1 MKELDNKSITKKQMA
16 CRLLI
21 YAAGLII
28 LACGI
33 TMNTKTG
40 MGVSPIISVPYSISE
55 IWHLNFG
62 NMTFIVYAIF
72 VVIQAIL
79 MRRITLNLVLQL
91 PLSLAF
97 TRFLNLFN
105 MILPESGPYIWE
117 KLLMLAVA
125 ISLTGIGIIMSV
137 RTDLV
142 PNPGDGIVHEIAVVI
157 KKSMG
162 FTKNCFDLLNLCISC
177 TVGMLFAG
185 HLIGIG
191 LGTVLTVLLTG
202 RAVAL
207 FSFLFLKPM
216 LKLCGLA
223 AESDDSENNK

>member
-1 MKELDNKSITKKQMA
+1 MKELIKKDINRKQMA
-16 CRLLI
+16 FRLLI

-55 IWHLNFG
+55 IWGLNFG
-62 NMTFIVYAIF
+62 NMTFIVYTIF
-72 VVIQAIL
+72 VIIQAVL
-79 MRRITLNLVLQL
+79 MRRITLDLILQL
-91 PLSLAF
+91 PLSLVF
-97 TRFLNLFN
+97 TRFLNLFD
-105 MILPESGPYIWE
+105 MILPESGSYIWE

-137 RTDLV
+137 KTDFV
-142 PNPGDGIVHEIAVVI
+142 PNPGDGIVNEIAVVI

-177 TVGMLFAG
+177 SVGMIFAG

-191 LGTVLTVLLTG
+191 LGTVLTMLLTG

-207 FSFLFLKPM
+207 FSFIFLKPM
-216 LKLCGLA
+216 LHACGLEGMNEQEQTA
-223 AESDDSENNK
+223 

>member
-1 MKELDNKSITKKQMA
+1 MKELIKKDINRKQMA
-16 CRLLI
+16 FRLLI

-55 IWHLNFG
+55 IWDLNFG
-62 NMTFIVYAIF
+62 NMTFIVYTIF
-72 VVIQAIL
+72 VIIQAVL
-79 MRRITLNLVLQL
+79 MRRITLDLILQL
-91 PLSLAF
+91 PLSLVF
-97 TRFLNLFN
+97 TRFLNLFD
-105 MILPESGPYIWE
+105 MILPESGSYIWE

-137 RTDLV
+137 RTDFV

-177 TVGMLFAG
+177 SVGMIFAG

-191 LGTVLTVLLTG
+191 LGTVLTMLLTG

-207 FSFLFLKPM
+207 FSFIFLKPM
-216 LKLCGLA
+216 LHACGLEGMNEQEQTA
-223 AESDDSENNK
+223 

>member
-1 MKELDNKSITKKQMA
+1 MKELIKKDINRKQMA
-16 CRLLI
+16 FRLLI

-55 IWHLNFG
+55 IWGLNFG
-62 NMTFIVYAIF
+62 NMTFIVYTIF
-72 VVIQAIL
+72 VIIQAVL
-79 MRRITLNLVLQL
+79 MHRITLNLILQL
-91 PLSLAF
+91 PLSLVF
-97 TRFLNLFN
+97 TRFLNLFD
-105 MILPESGPYIWE
+105 MILPESGSYIWE

-137 RTDLV
+137 RTDFV
-142 PNPGDGIVHEIAVVI
+142 PNPGDGIVNEIAVVI

-177 TVGMLFAG
+177 SVGMIFAG
-185 HLIGIG
+185 HFIGIG
-191 LGTVLTVLLTG
+191 LGTVLTMLLTG

-207 FSFLFLKPM
+207 FSFIFLKPM
-216 LKLCGLA
+216 LHACGLEGMNEQEQTA
-223 AESDDSENNK
+223 

>member
-1 MKELDNKSITKKQMA
+1 MKELIKKDINKKQMA
-16 CRLLI
+16 FRLLI

-55 IWHLNFG
+55 IWGLNFG
-62 NMTFIVYAIF
+62 NMTFIVYTIF
-72 VVIQAIL
+72 VIIQAVL
-79 MRRITLNLVLQL
+79 MRRITLDLILQL
-91 PLSLAF
+91 PLSLVF
-97 TRFLNLFN
+97 TRFLNLFD
-105 MILPESGPYIWE
+105 MILPESGSYMWE

-137 RTDLV
+137 RTDFV
-142 PNPGDGIVHEIAVVI
+142 PNPGDGIVNEIAVVI

-177 TVGMLFAG
+177 SVGMIFAG

-191 LGTVLTVLLTG
+191 LGTVLTMLLTG

-207 FSFLFLKPM
+207 FSFIFLKPM
-216 LKLCGLA
+216 LHACGLEGMNEQEQTA
-223 AESDDSENNK
+223 

>member
-1 MKELDNKSITKKQMA
+1 MKELIKKDINKKQMA
-16 CRLLI
+16 FRLLI

-55 IWHLNFG
+55 IWGLNFG
-62 NMTFIVYAIF
+62 NMTFIVYTIF
-72 VVIQAIL
+72 VIIQAVL
-79 MRRITLNLVLQL
+79 MRRITLDLILQL
-91 PLSLAF
+91 PLSLVF
-97 TRFLNLFN
+97 TRFLNLFD
-105 MILPESGPYIWE
+105 MILPESGSYIWE
-117 KLLMLAVA
+117 KLLMLSVA

-137 RTDLV
+137 RTDFV
-142 PNPGDGIVHEIAVVI
+142 PNPGDGIVNEIAVVI

-177 TVGMLFAG
+177 SVGMIFAG

-191 LGTVLTVLLTG
+191 LGTVLTMLLTG

-207 FSFLFLKPM
+207 FSFIFLKPM
-216 LKLCGLA
+216 LRACGLEGMNEQEHTA
-223 AESDDSENNK
+223 

>member
-1 MKELDNKSITKKQMA
+1 MKELIKKDINKKQMA
-16 CRLLI
+16 FRLLI

-55 IWHLNFG
+55 IWGLNFG
-62 NMTFIVYAIF
+62 NMTFIVYTIF
-72 VVIQAIL
+72 VIIQAVL
-79 MRRITLNLVLQL
+79 MRRITLDLILQL
-91 PLSLAF
+91 PLSLVF
-97 TRFLNLFN
+97 TRFLNLFD
-105 MILPESGPYIWE
+105 MILPESGSYIWE

-137 RTDLV
+137 RTDFV
-142 PNPGDGIVHEIAVVI
+142 PNPGDGIVNEIAVVI

-177 TVGMLFAG
+177 SVSMIFAG

-191 LGTVLTVLLTG
+191 LGTVLTMLLTG

-207 FSFLFLKPM
+207 FSFIFLKPM
-216 LKLCGLA
+216 LHACGLEGMNEQEQTA
-223 AESDDSENNK
+223 

>member
-1 MKELDNKSITKKQMA
+1 MKKLNDFDNKKISKKQTLY
-16 CRLLI
+16 RLLI

-33 TMNTKTG
+33 TMNTKTS

-55 IWHLNFG
+55 IWKLNFG
-62 NMTFIVYAIF
+62 NMTFIVYALF
-72 VVIQAIL
+72 VVIQAVL

-91 PLSLAF
+91 PLSLVF

-105 MILPESGPYIWE
+105 MILPDSGPYIWE

-137 RTDLV
+137 KTDLV
-142 PNPGDGIVHEIAVVI
+142 PNPGDGIVHEIALAM

-202 RAVAL
+202 RAVAF
-207 FSFLFLKPM
+207 FSCMILKPM
-216 LKLCGLA
+216 LKICGLDK
-223 AESDDSENNK
+223 E

>member
-1 MKELDNKSITKKQMA
+1 MKELIKKDINKQQMA
-16 CRLLI
+16 FRLLI

-55 IWHLNFG
+55 IWGLNFG
-62 NMTFIVYAIF
+62 NMTFIVYTIF
-72 VVIQAIL
+72 VIIQAVL
-79 MRRITLNLVLQL
+79 MRRITLDLILQL
-91 PLSLAF
+91 PLSLVF
-97 TRFLNLFN
+97 TRFLNLFD
-105 MILPESGPYIWE
+105 MILPESGSYIWE
-117 KLLMLAVA
+117 KLLMLVVA

-137 RTDLV
+137 RTDFV
-142 PNPGDGIVHEIAVVI
+142 PNPGDGIVNEIAIVI

-177 TVGMLFAG
+177 SVGMIFAG

-191 LGTVLTVLLTG
+191 LGTVLTMLLTG

-207 FSFLFLKPM
+207 FSFIFLKPM
-216 LKLCGLA
+216 LHACGLEGMNEQEQTA
-223 AESDDSENNK
+223 

>member
-1 MKELDNKSITKKQMA
+1 MKEIIKQDISKKQMA

-55 IWHLNFG
+55 IWDLNFG
-62 NMTFIVYAIF
+62 NMTFIVYTIF
-72 VVIQAIL
+72 VIIQAVL
-79 MRRITLNLVLQL
+79 MRRITLNLILQL
-91 PLSLAF
+91 PLSLVF
-97 TRFLNLFN
+97 TRFLNLFER
-105 MILPESGPYIWE
+105 ILPDSGPYIWE

-137 RTDLV
+137 RTDFV

-177 TVGMLFAG
+177 SVGMLFAG
-185 HLIGIG
+185 HLTGIG
-191 LGTVLTVLLTG
+191 LGTVLTMLLTG

-207 FSFLFLKPM
+207 FSLLFLKPM
-216 LKLCGLA
+216 LRLCGLKS
-223 AESDDSENNK
+223 ESDDE

>member
-1 MKELDNKSITKKQMA
+1 MKELIKKDINRKQMA
-16 CRLLI
+16 FRLLI

-55 IWHLNFG
+55 IWGLNFG
-62 NMTFIVYAIF
+62 NMTFIVYTIF
-72 VVIQAIL
+72 VIIQAVL
-79 MRRITLNLVLQL
+79 MRRITLDLILQL
-91 PLSLAF
+91 PLSLVF
-97 TRFLNLFN
+97 TRFLNLFD
-105 MILPESGPYIWE
+105 MILPESGSYIWE

-137 RTDLV
+137 RTDFV
-142 PNPGDGIVHEIAVVI
+142 PNPGDGIVNEIAVVI

-177 TVGMLFAG
+177 SVGMIFAG

-191 LGTVLTVLLTG
+191 LGTVLTMLLTG

-207 FSFLFLKPM
+207 FSFIFLKPM
-216 LKLCGLA
+216 LHACGLEGRNEQEQTA
-223 AESDDSENNK
+223 

>member
-1 MKELDNKSITKKQMA
+1 MKDIIKKDINKQQMA
-16 CRLLI
+16 FRLLI

-55 IWHLNFG
+55 IWGLNFG
-62 NMTFIVYAIF
+62 NMTFIVYTIF
-72 VVIQAIL
+72 VIIQAVL
-79 MRRITLNLVLQL
+79 MRRITLDLILQL
-91 PLSLAF
+91 PLSLVF
-97 TRFLNLFN
+97 TRFLNLFDI
-105 MILPESGPYIWE
+105 ILPESGSYIWE

-137 RTDLV
+137 RTDFV

-177 TVGMLFAG
+177 SVGMIFAG

-191 LGTVLTVLLTG
+191 LGTVLTMLLTG

-207 FSFLFLKPM
+207 FSFIFLKPM
-216 LKLCGLA
+216 LHACGLEGMNEQEQTA
-223 AESDDSENNK
+223 

>member
-1 MKELDNKSITKKQMA
+1 MKNLIKKDINKKQMA
-16 CRLLI
+16 FRLLI

-55 IWHLNFG
+55 IWGLNFG
-62 NMTFIVYAIF
+62 NMTFIVYTIF
-72 VVIQAIL
+72 VIIQAVL
-79 MRRITLNLVLQL
+79 MRRITLDLILQL
-91 PLSLAF
+91 PLSLVF
-97 TRFLNLFN
+97 TRFLNLFD
-105 MILPESGPYIWE
+105 MILPESGSYIWE

-137 RTDLV
+137 RTDFV
-142 PNPGDGIVHEIAVVI
+142 PNPGDGIVNEIAVVI

-177 TVGMLFAG
+177 SVGMIFAG

-191 LGTVLTVLLTG
+191 LGTVLTMLLTG

-207 FSFLFLKPM
+207 FSFIFLKPM
-216 LKLCGLA
+216 LHACGLEGMNEQEQTA
-223 AESDDSENNK
+223 

>member
-1 MKELDNKSITKKQMA
+1 MKELIKKDINKQQMA
-16 CRLLI
+16 FRLLI

-55 IWHLNFG
+55 IWGLNFG
-62 NMTFIVYAIF
+62 NMTFIVYTIF
-72 VVIQAIL
+72 VIIQAVL
-79 MRRITLNLVLQL
+79 MRRITLDLILQL
-91 PLSLAF
+91 PLSLVF
-97 TRFLNLFN
+97 TRFLNLFD
-105 MILPESGPYIWE
+105 MILPESGSYIWE

-137 RTDLV
+137 RTDFV
-142 PNPGDGIVHEIAVVI
+142 PNPGDGIVNEIAIVI

-177 TVGMLFAG
+177 SVGMIFAG

-191 LGTVLTVLLTG
+191 LGTVLTMLLTG

-207 FSFLFLKPM
+207 FSFIFLKPM
-216 LKLCGLA
+216 LHACGLEGMNEQEQTA
-223 AESDDSENNK
+223 

>member
-1 MKELDNKSITKKQMA
+1 MKELIKKDINKKQMA
-16 CRLLI
+16 FRLLI

-55 IWHLNFG
+55 IWGLNFG
-62 NMTFIVYAIF
+62 NMTFIVYTIF
-72 VVIQAIL
+72 VIIQAVL
-79 MRRITLNLVLQL
+79 MRRITLDLILQL
-91 PLSLAF
+91 PLSLVF
-97 TRFLNLFN
+97 TRFLNLFD
-105 MILPESGPYIWE
+105 MILPESGSYIWE

-137 RTDLV
+137 RTDFV
-142 PNPGDGIVHEIAVVI
+142 PNPGDGIVNEIAVVI

-177 TVGMLFAG
+177 SVGMIFAG

-191 LGTVLTVLLTG
+191 LGTVLTMLLTG
-202 RAVAL
+202 RAEAL
-207 FSFLFLKPM
+207 FSFIFLKPM
-216 LKLCGLA
+216 LQACGLEGMNEQEQTA
-223 AESDDSENNK
+223 

>member
-1 MKELDNKSITKKQMA
+1 MKELIKKDINKKQMA
-16 CRLLI
+16 FRLLI

-55 IWHLNFG
+55 IWCLNFG
-62 NMTFIVYAIF
+62 NMTFIVYTIF
-72 VVIQAIL
+72 VIIQAVL
-79 MRRITLNLVLQL
+79 MRRITLDLILQL
-91 PLSLAF
+91 PLSLVF
-97 TRFLNLFN
+97 TRFLNLFD
-105 MILPESGPYIWE
+105 MILPESGSYIWE

-137 RTDLV
+137 KTDFV
-142 PNPGDGIVHEIAVVI
+142 PNPGDGIVNEIAVVI

-177 TVGMLFAG
+177 SVGMIFAG

-191 LGTVLTVLLTG
+191 LGTVLTMLLTG

-207 FSFLFLKPM
+207 FSFIFLKPM
-216 LKLCGLA
+216 LHACGLEGMNEQEQTA
-223 AESDDSENNK
+223 

>member
-1 MKELDNKSITKKQMA
+1 MKELIKKDINKQQMA
-16 CRLLI
+16 FRLLI

-55 IWHLNFG
+55 IWGLNFG
-62 NMTFIVYAIF
+62 NMTFIVYTIF
-72 VVIQAIL
+72 VIIQAVL
-79 MRRITLNLVLQL
+79 MRRITLDLILQL
-91 PLSLAF
+91 PLSLVF
-97 TRFLNLFN
+97 TRFLNLFD
-105 MILPESGPYIWE
+105 MILPESGSYIWE

-137 RTDLV
+137 RTDFV
-142 PNPGDGIVHEIAVVI
+142 PNPGDGIVNEIAVVI

-177 TVGMLFAG
+177 SVGMIFAG

-191 LGTVLTVLLTG
+191 LGTVLTMLLTG

-207 FSFLFLKPM
+207 FSFIFLKPM
-216 LKLCGLA
+216 LHACGLEGMNEQEQTA
-223 AESDDSENNK
+223 

>member
-1 MKELDNKSITKKQMA
+1 MKELIKKDINKKQMA
-16 CRLLI
+16 FRLLI

-55 IWHLNFG
+55 IWGLNFG
-62 NMTFIVYAIF
+62 NMTFIVYTIF
-72 VVIQAIL
+72 VIIQAVL
-79 MRRITLNLVLQL
+79 MRRITLDLILQL
-91 PLSLAF
+91 PLSLVF
-97 TRFLNLFN
+97 TRFLNLFD
-105 MILPESGPYIWE
+105 MILPESGSYIWE

-137 RTDLV
+137 RTDFV
-142 PNPGDGIVHEIAVVI
+142 PNPGDGIVNEIAVVI

-162 FTKNCFDLLNLCISC
+162 FTKNCFDLLNLCVSC
-177 TVGMLFAG
+177 SVGMIFAG

-191 LGTVLTVLLTG
+191 LGTVLTMLLTG

-207 FSFLFLKPM
+207 FSFIFLKPM
-216 LKLCGLA
+216 LRVCGLEGMNEQEQTA
-223 AESDDSENNK
+223 

>member
-1 MKELDNKSITKKQMA
+1 MKEPIKKDISKKQMA

-55 IWHLNFG
+55 IWDLNFG
-62 NMTFIVYAIF
+62 NMTFIVYTIF
-72 VVIQAIL
+72 VIIQALL

-91 PLSLAF
+91 PLSLVF
-97 TRFLNLFN
+97 TRFLNLFDR
-105 MILPESGPYIWE
+105 ILPDSGPYIWE

-137 RTDLV
+137 RTDFV
-142 PNPGDGIVHEIAVVI
+142 PNPGDGIVHEIAIVI

-177 TVGMLFAG
+177 SVGMIFAG

-191 LGTVLTVLLTG
+191 LGTVLTMLLTG

-216 LKLCGLA
+216 LRLCGLKS
-223 AESDDSENNK
+223 ESDDE

>member
-1 MKELDNKSITKKQMA
+1 MKELTKKDINKKQMA
-16 CRLLI
+16 FRLLI

-55 IWHLNFG
+55 IWGLNFG
-62 NMTFIVYAIF
+62 NMTFIVYTIF
-72 VVIQAIL
+72 VIIQAVL
-79 MRRITLNLVLQL
+79 MRRITLDLILQL
-91 PLSLAF
+91 PLSLVF
-97 TRFLNLFN
+97 TRFLNLFD
-105 MILPESGPYIWE
+105 MILPESGSYIWE

-137 RTDLV
+137 RTDFV
-142 PNPGDGIVHEIAVVI
+142 PNPGDGIVNEIAVVI

-177 TVGMLFAG
+177 SVGMIFAG

-191 LGTVLTVLLTG
+191 LGTVLTMLLTG

-207 FSFLFLKPM
+207 FSFIFLKPM
-216 LKLCGLA
+216 LHACGLEGMNEQEQTA
-223 AESDDSENNK
+223 

>member
-1 MKELDNKSITKKQMA
+1 MKELIKKDINKKQMA
-16 CRLLI
+16 FRLLI

-55 IWHLNFG
+55 IWGLNFG
-62 NMTFIVYAIF
+62 NMTFIVYTIF
-72 VVIQAIL
+72 VIIQAVL
-79 MRRITLNLVLQL
+79 MRRITLDLILQL
-91 PLSLAF
+91 PLSLVF
-97 TRFLNLFN
+97 TRFLNLFD
-105 MILPESGPYIWE
+105 MILPESGSYIWE

-137 RTDLV
+137 RTDFV
-142 PNPGDGIVHEIAVVI
+142 PNPGDGIVNEIAVVI

-177 TVGMLFAG
+177 SVGMIFSG

-191 LGTVLTVLLTG
+191 LGTVLTMLLTG

-207 FSFLFLKPM
+207 FSFIFLKPM
-216 LKLCGLA
+216 LHACGLEGMNEQEQTA
-223 AESDDSENNK
+223 

>member
-1 MKELDNKSITKKQMA
+1 MKELIKKDINKKQMA
-16 CRLLI
+16 FRLLI

-55 IWHLNFG
+55 IWGLNFG
-62 NMTFIVYAIF
+62 NMTFIVYTIF
-72 VVIQAIL
+72 VIIQAVL
-79 MRRITLNLVLQL
+79 MRRITLDLILQL
-91 PLSLAF
+91 PLSLVF
-97 TRFLNLFN
+97 TRFLNLFD
-105 MILPESGPYIWE
+105 MILPESGSYIWE

-137 RTDLV
+137 RTDFV
-142 PNPGDGIVHEIAVVI
+142 PNPGDGIVNEIAVVI

-177 TVGMLFAG
+177 SVGMIFAG

-191 LGTVLTVLLTG
+191 LGTVLTMLLTG

-207 FSFLFLKPM
+207 FSFIFLKPM
-216 LKLCGLA
+216 LHACGLEGMNEQEQTA
-223 AESDDSENNK
+223 

>member
-1 MKELDNKSITKKQMA
+1 MKELIKKDINRKQMA
-16 CRLLI
+16 FRLLI

-55 IWHLNFG
+55 IWGLNFG
-62 NMTFIVYAIF
+62 NMTFIVYTIF
-72 VVIQAIL
+72 VIIQAVL
-79 MRRITLNLVLQL
+79 MRRITLDLILQL

-97 TRFLNLFN
+97 TRFLNLFD
-105 MILPESGPYIWE
+105 MILPESGSYIWE

-137 RTDLV
+137 RTDFV
-142 PNPGDGIVHEIAVVI
+142 PNPGDGIVNEIAVVI

-177 TVGMLFAG
+177 SVGMIFAG

-191 LGTVLTVLLTG
+191 LGTVLTMLLTG

-207 FSFLFLKPM
+207 FSFIFLKPM
-216 LKLCGLA
+216 LHACGLEGMNEQEQTA
-223 AESDDSENNK
+223 

>member
-1 MKELDNKSITKKQMA
+1 MERSIASDKNISKKHLI

-21 YAAGLII
+21 YAAGMII

-55 IWHLNFG
+55 IWSLNFG
-62 NMTFIVYAIF
+62 NMTFVVYTIF
-72 VVIQAIL
+72 VVIQALL
-79 MRRITLNLVLQL
+79 MRRVTLHLLLQL
-91 PLSLAF
+91 PLSLVF
-97 TRFLNLFN
+97 TRFLNFFN

-137 RTDLV
+137 KTELI
-142 PNPGDGIVHEIAVVI
+142 PNPGDGIVNEIAAVI

-177 TVGMLFAG
+177 TVGMVFAG

-191 LGTVLTVLLTG
+191 LGTVLTMLFTG

-216 LKLCGLA
+216 LKICGL
-223 AESDDSENNK
+223 NNKMEK

>member
-1 MKELDNKSITKKQMA
+1 MKEPIKKDILKKQMA

-55 IWHLNFG
+55 IWDLNFG
-62 NMTFIVYAIF
+62 NMTFIVYTIF
-72 VVIQAIL
+72 VIIQALL

-91 PLSLAF
+91 PLSLVF
-97 TRFLNLFN
+97 TRFLNLFDR
-105 MILPESGPYIWE
+105 ILPDSGPYIWE

-137 RTDLV
+137 RTDFV
-142 PNPGDGIVHEIAVVI
+142 PNPGDGIVHEIAIVI

-177 TVGMLFAG
+177 SVGMIFAG

-191 LGTVLTVLLTG
+191 LGTVLTMLLTG

-216 LKLCGLA
+216 LRLCGLKS
-223 AESDDSENNK
+223 ESDDE

>member
-1 MKELDNKSITKKQMA
+1 MKELIKKDINKKQMA
-16 CRLLI
+16 FRLLI

-55 IWHLNFG
+55 IWGLNFG
-62 NMTFIVYAIF
+62 NMTFIVYTIF
-72 VVIQAIL
+72 VIIQAVL
-79 MRRITLNLVLQL
+79 MRRITLDLILQL
-91 PLSLAF
+91 PLSLVF
-97 TRFLNLFN
+97 TRFLNLFD
-105 MILPESGPYIWE
+105 MILPESGSYIWE

-137 RTDLV
+137 KTDFV
-142 PNPGDGIVHEIAVVI
+142 PNPGDGIVNEIAVVI

-177 TVGMLFAG
+177 SVGMIFAG

-191 LGTVLTVLLTG
+191 LGTVLTMLLTG

-207 FSFLFLKPM
+207 FSFIFLKPM
-216 LKLCGLA
+216 LHACGLEGMNEQEQTA
-223 AESDDSENNK
+223 

>member
-1 MKELDNKSITKKQMA
+1 MKELIKKDINKKQMA
-16 CRLLI
+16 FRLLI

-55 IWHLNFG
+55 IWGLNFG
-62 NMTFIVYAIF
+62 NMTFIVYTIF
-72 VVIQAIL
+72 VIIQAVL
-79 MRRITLNLVLQL
+79 MRRITLDLILQL
-91 PLSLAF
+91 PLSLVF
-97 TRFLNLFN
+97 TRFLNLFD
-105 MILPESGPYIWE
+105 MILPESGSYIWE
-117 KLLMLAVA
+117 KLLTLAVA

-137 RTDLV
+137 RTDFV
-142 PNPGDGIVHEIAVVI
+142 PNPGDGIVNEIAVVI

-177 TVGMLFAG
+177 SVGMIFAG

-191 LGTVLTVLLTG
+191 LGTVLTMLLTG

-207 FSFLFLKPM
+207 FSFIFLKPM
-216 LKLCGLA
+216 LHACGLEGMNEQEQTA
-223 AESDDSENNK
+223 

>member
-1 MKELDNKSITKKQMA
+1 MKDFIKKDINKKQMA
-16 CRLLI
+16 FRLLI

-55 IWHLNFG
+55 IWGLNFG
-62 NMTFIVYAIF
+62 NMTFIVYTIF
-72 VVIQAIL
+72 VIIQAVL
-79 MRRITLNLVLQL
+79 MRRITLDLILQL
-91 PLSLAF
+91 PLSLVF
-97 TRFLNLFN
+97 TRFLNLFD
-105 MILPESGPYIWE
+105 MILPESGSYIWE

-137 RTDLV
+137 RTDFV
-142 PNPGDGIVHEIAVVI
+142 PNPGDGIVNEIAVVI

-177 TVGMLFAG
+177 SVGMIFAG

-191 LGTVLTVLLTG
+191 LGTVLTMLLTG

-207 FSFLFLKPM
+207 FSFIFLKPM
-216 LKLCGLA
+216 LRACGL
-223 AESDDSENNK
+223 EGMNEQE

>member
-1 MKELDNKSITKKQMA
+1 MKELIKKDINKKQMA
-16 CRLLI
+16 FRLLI

-55 IWHLNFG
+55 IWGLNFG
-62 NMTFIVYAIF
+62 NMTFIVYTIF
-72 VVIQAIL
+72 VIIQAVL
-79 MRRITLNLVLQL
+79 MRRITLDLILQL
-91 PLSLAF
+91 PLSLVF
-97 TRFLNLFN
+97 TRFLNLFD
-105 MILPESGPYIWE
+105 MILPESGSYIWE

-137 RTDLV
+137 RTDFV
-142 PNPGDGIVHEIAVVI
+142 PNPGDGIVNEIAVVI

-177 TVGMLFAG
+177 SVGMIFAG

-191 LGTVLTVLLTG
+191 LGTVLTMLLTG

-207 FSFLFLKPM
+207 FSFIFLKPM
-216 LKLCGLA
+216 LHACGL
-223 AESDDSENNK
+223 EGMNE

>member
-1 MKELDNKSITKKQMA
+1 MKELIEKDINKKQMA
-16 CRLLI
+16 FRLLI

-55 IWHLNFG
+55 IWGLNFG
-62 NMTFIVYAIF
+62 NMTFIVYTIF
-72 VVIQAIL
+72 VIIQAVL
-79 MRRITLNLVLQL
+79 MRRITLDLILQL
-91 PLSLAF
+91 PLSLVF
-97 TRFLNLFN
+97 TRFLNLFD
-105 MILPESGPYIWE
+105 MILPESGSYIWE

-125 ISLTGIGIIMSV
+125 ILLTGIGIIMSV
-137 RTDLV
+137 RTGFV
-142 PNPGDGIVHEIAVVI
+142 PNPGDGIVNEIAVVI

-177 TVGMLFAG
+177 SVGMIFAG

-191 LGTVLTVLLTG
+191 LGTVLTMLLTG

-207 FSFLFLKPM
+207 FSFIFLKPM
-216 LKLCGLA
+216 LHACGLEGMNEQEQTA
-223 AESDDSENNK
+223 

>member
-1 MKELDNKSITKKQMA
+1 MKELIKKDINKKQMA
-16 CRLLI
+16 FRLLI

-55 IWHLNFG
+55 IWGLNFG
-62 NMTFIVYAIF
+62 NMTFIVYTIF
-72 VVIQAIL
+72 VIIQAVL
-79 MRRITLNLVLQL
+79 MRRITLDLILQL
-91 PLSLAF
+91 PLSLVF
-97 TRFLNLFN
+97 TRFLNLFD
-105 MILPESGPYIWE
+105 MILPESGSYIWE

-137 RTDLV
+137 RTDFV
-142 PNPGDGIVHEIAVVI
+142 PNPGDGIVNEIAVVI

-177 TVGMLFAG
+177 SVGMIFAG

-191 LGTVLTVLLTG
+191 LGTVLTMLLTG
-202 RAVAL
+202 RTVAL
-207 FSFLFLKPM
+207 FSFIFLKPM
-216 LKLCGLA
+216 LHACGLEGMNEQEQTA
-223 AESDDSENNK
+223 

>member
-1 MKELDNKSITKKQMA
+1 MKELVKKDINKKQMA
-16 CRLLI
+16 FRLLI

-55 IWHLNFG
+55 IWGLNFG
-62 NMTFIVYAIF
+62 NMTFIVYTIF
-72 VVIQAIL
+72 VIIQAVL
-79 MRRITLNLVLQL
+79 MRRITLDLILQL
-91 PLSLAF
+91 PLSLVF
-97 TRFLNLFN
+97 TRFLNLFD
-105 MILPESGPYIWE
+105 MILPESGSYIWE

-137 RTDLV
+137 RTDFV
-142 PNPGDGIVHEIAVVI
+142 PNPGDGIVNEIAIVI

-177 TVGMLFAG
+177 SVGMIFAG

-191 LGTVLTVLLTG
+191 LGTVLTMLLTG

-207 FSFLFLKPM
+207 FSFIFLKPM
-216 LKLCGLA
+216 LHACGLEGMNEQEQTA
-223 AESDDSENNK
+223 

>member
-1 MKELDNKSITKKQMA
+1 MKELIKKDINKKQMA
-16 CRLLI
+16 FRLLI

-55 IWHLNFG
+55 IWGLNFG
-62 NMTFIVYAIF
+62 NMTFIVYTIF
-72 VVIQAIL
+72 VIIQAVL
-79 MRRITLNLVLQL
+79 MHRITLDLILQL
-91 PLSLAF
+91 PLSLVF
-97 TRFLNLFN
+97 TRFLNLFD
-105 MILPESGPYIWE
+105 MILPESGSYIWE

-137 RTDLV
+137 RTDFV
-142 PNPGDGIVHEIAVVI
+142 PNPGDGIVNEIAVVI

-177 TVGMLFAG
+177 SVGMIFAG

-191 LGTVLTVLLTG
+191 LGTVLTMLLTG

-207 FSFLFLKPM
+207 FSFIFLKPM
-216 LKLCGLA
+216 LHACGLEGMNEQEQTA
-223 AESDDSENNK
+223 

>member
-1 MKELDNKSITKKQMA
+1 MKELIKKDINKKQMA
-16 CRLLI
+16 FRLLI

-55 IWHLNFG
+55 IWGLNFG
-62 NMTFIVYAIF
+62 NMTFIVYTIF
-72 VVIQAIL
+72 VIIQAVL
-79 MRRITLNLVLQL
+79 MRRITLDLILQL
-91 PLSLAF
+91 PLSLVF
-97 TRFLNLFN
+97 TRFLNLFD
-105 MILPESGPYIWE
+105 MILPESGSYIWE

-137 RTDLV
+137 RTDFV
-142 PNPGDGIVHEIAVVI
+142 PNPGDGIVNEIAVVI

-177 TVGMLFAG
+177 SVGMIFVG

-191 LGTVLTVLLTG
+191 LGTVLTMLLTG

-207 FSFLFLKPM
+207 FSFIFLKPM
-216 LKLCGLA
+216 LHACGLEGMNEQEQTA
-223 AESDDSENNK
+223 

>member
-1 MKELDNKSITKKQMA
+1 MKELIKKDINKKQMA
-16 CRLLI
+16 FRLLI

-55 IWHLNFG
+55 IWGLNFG
-62 NMTFIVYAIF
+62 NMTFIVYTIF
-72 VVIQAIL
+72 VIIQSAL
-79 MRRITLNLVLQL
+79 MRRITLDLILQL
-91 PLSLAF
+91 PLSLVF
-97 TRFLNLFN
+97 TRFLNLFD
-105 MILPESGPYIWE
+105 MILPESGSYIWE

-137 RTDLV
+137 RTDFV
-142 PNPGDGIVHEIAVVI
+142 PNPGDGIVNEIAVVI

-177 TVGMLFAG
+177 SVGMIFAG

-191 LGTVLTVLLTG
+191 LGTVLTMLLTG

-207 FSFLFLKPM
+207 FSFIFLKPM
-216 LKLCGLA
+216 LHACGLEGMNEQEQTA
-223 AESDDSENNK
+223 

>member
-1 MKELDNKSITKKQMA
+1 MKELIKKDINKQQMA
-16 CRLLI
+16 FRLLI

-40 MGVSPIISVPYSISE
+40 MGVSPITSVPYSISE
-55 IWHLNFG
+55 IWGLNFG
-62 NMTFIVYAIF
+62 NMTFIVYTIF
-72 VVIQAIL
+72 VIIQAVL
-79 MRRITLNLVLQL
+79 MRRITLDLILQL
-91 PLSLAF
+91 PLSLVF
-97 TRFLNLFN
+97 TRFLNLFD
-105 MILPESGPYIWE
+105 MILPESGSYIWE

-137 RTDLV
+137 RTDFV
-142 PNPGDGIVHEIAVVI
+142 PNPGDGIVNEIAIVI

-177 TVGMLFAG
+177 SVGMIFAG

-191 LGTVLTVLLTG
+191 LGTVLTMLLTG

-207 FSFLFLKPM
+207 FSFIFLKPM
-216 LKLCGLA
+216 LHACGLEGMNEQEQTA
-223 AESDDSENNK
+223 

>member
-1 MKELDNKSITKKQMA
+1 MKELIKKDINKKQMA
-16 CRLLI
+16 FRLLI

-55 IWHLNFG
+55 IWGLNFG
-62 NMTFIVYAIF
+62 NMTFIVYTIF
-72 VVIQAIL
+72 VIIQAVL
-79 MRRITLNLVLQL
+79 MRRITLDLILQL
-91 PLSLAF
+91 PLSLVF
-97 TRFLNLFN
+97 TRFLNLFD
-105 MILPESGPYIWE
+105 MILPESGSYIWE

-137 RTDLV
+137 RTGFV
-142 PNPGDGIVHEIAVVI
+142 PNPGDGIVNEIAVVI

-177 TVGMLFAG
+177 SVGMIFAG

-191 LGTVLTVLLTG
+191 LGTVLTMLLTG

-207 FSFLFLKPM
+207 FSFIFLKPM
-216 LKLCGLA
+216 LHACGLEGMNEQEQTA
-223 AESDDSENNK
+223 

>member
-1 MKELDNKSITKKQMA
+1 MKELIKKDINKKQMA
-16 CRLLI
+16 FRLLI

-55 IWHLNFG
+55 IWGLNFG
-62 NMTFIVYAIF
+62 NMTFIVYMIF
-72 VVIQAIL
+72 VIIQAVL
-79 MRRITLNLVLQL
+79 MRRITLNLILQL
-91 PLSLAF
+91 PLSLVF
-97 TRFLNLFN
+97 TRFLNLFD
-105 MILPESGPYIWE
+105 MILPESGSYIWE

-137 RTDLV
+137 RTDFV
-142 PNPGDGIVHEIAVVI
+142 PNPGDGIVNEIAVVI

-177 TVGMLFAG
+177 SVGMIFAG

-191 LGTVLTVLLTG
+191 LGTVLTMLLTG

-207 FSFLFLKPM
+207 FSFIFLKPM
-216 LKLCGLA
+216 LRACGLEGMNEQEQTA
-223 AESDDSENNK
+223 